1 MSFLTKKKA
10 FELLALY
17 SQAEV
22 DGNDEQAIALENQLN
37 DANWRITYVDGRIT
51 LLDERVLLSG
61 FGSNITDSNIVIPK
75 STSTDGYSGT
85 KNTGSKTFIWVIAG
99 IGTILLILGTIALY
113 RRYKN
118 G

>member
-37 DANWRITYVDGRIT
+37 DANWNITYVDGGIT
-51 LLDERVLLSG
+51 LVKEGNGLLSS
-61 FGSNITDSNIVIPK
+61 FGTDSNIVIPK
-75 STSTDGYSGT
+75 STPTSAHSGT
-85 KNTGSKTFIWVIAG
+85 KNTSNKTFIWVIAG
-99 IGTILLILGTIALY
+99 IGTILLILGAIALY